1 MKILDR
7 YVLRQFAKSWIVALG
22 SFIVVFVIIDFF
34 EKIGGY
40 IDRGTPADVVARLYL
55 YQIPYFA
62 MVVMP
67 VSMLLA
73 ALFSIGRISRDN
85 ELTAMLASGRPLLRV
100 LLPVFILG
108 LGISWASYHFND
120 YIVTRSNSRLE
131 EWQAVDEG
139 ERGGRKKSD
148 KNRLKQVLK
157 RGEDGTLYWGGTYSV
172 TGQSFQD
179 MAAMRFDGPRLLE
192 LTAAPEAMW
201 TGETWLLKDGV
212 RRGLARDDSTLSEG
226 SHQRFES
233 SFLPGPVLL
242 PEDFQREEKKPEAM
256 EYNELKR
263 HIERAS
269 RSGENAER
277 MLVDL
282 HIKTSYPMANFIIV
296 ILGAALS
303 ATRRRISL
311 ASGFG
316 WTVGLAFVYI
326 LLLRLGLSL
335 GHSQMLPPLLA
346 AWVANILFLS
356 VGIGLMVRASR

>member
-1 MKILDR
+1 VKILDR
-7 YVLRQFAKSWIVALG
+7 YLLWQFLKSWVIALG

-40 IDRGTPADVVARLYL
+40 IDRGTPAAVVARLYL

-100 LLPVFILG
+100 LLPVFVLG
-108 LGISWASYHFND
+108 LFISWGSYHFND
-120 YIVTRSNSRLE
+120 VAVTRSNTLLE
-131 EWQAVDEG
+131 EWQAIDEG
-139 ERGGRKKSD
+139 EKRGKRAENKD
-148 KNRLKQVLK
+148 RIKQVLK

-172 TGQSFQD
+172 KGQSFTD
-179 MAAMRFDGPRLLE
+179 LAAMRFDGPHLLE
-192 LTAAPEAMW
+192 LTAAEQGIW
-201 TGETWLLKDGV
+201 TGETWMLKDGV
-212 RRGLARDDSTLSEG
+212 RRSIARNDSTLSEG
-226 SHQRFES
+226 RHSRFES
-233 SFLPGPVLL
+233 SSLTGPVLI

-269 RSGENAER
+269 RSGENVER

-316 WTVGLAFVYI
+316 WTVGLAFIYI

-335 GHSQMLPPLLA
+335 GHSQIFPPLLA
-346 AWVANILFLS
+346 AWVANILFLA
-356 VGIGLMVRASR
+356 VGLGLMVRASR